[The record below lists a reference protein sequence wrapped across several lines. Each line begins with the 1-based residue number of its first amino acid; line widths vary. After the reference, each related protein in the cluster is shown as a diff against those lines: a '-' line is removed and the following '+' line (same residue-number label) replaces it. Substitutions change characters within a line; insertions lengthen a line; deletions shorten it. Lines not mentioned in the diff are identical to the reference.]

1 MKLEVGEFYLNANG
15 EIIKIVEIHINNSNT
30 EFYDSN
36 SNSYSENGKFYIESI
51 VESCIDLIAHIP
63 KELHHSICELINDYH
78 TNNYVKEYEDVDI
91 QTKIGSKE

>member
-63 KELHHSICELINDYH
+63 KELHFDIIKTIKAYHSDNSI
-78 TNNYVKEYEDVDI
+78 KEYIDYAYNN
-91 QTKIGSKE
+91 KGN